1 MNDFIA
7 IENIHEVLDRKML
20 LPTVVLWNRLE
31 GRPRTKNF
39 TRALRAEI
47 RDPLWMLCKQWQTG
61 EFKGDDAGS
70 PIFAKVHMA
79 TTELTKYQPGDAA
92 VQDFDRSAPLEAIV
106 EQRPFP
112 YSGQQHILSLD
123 IRLLMG
129 RQWLKYLQSAGL
141 SALKPQYLQHAGYQ
155 ITEPDPANRSDAFL
169 TAHPAVWQSFSA
181 LAGRAMD
188 GANLYFY
195 LKADNLHHA
204 YDGITLAND
213 IDKTTID
220 DLAGKFVQ
228 WYEQLFY
235 QPDQDQ
241 NDAWQP
247 QQLEYQFAVSAPK
260 SGTEKVMTAEEYY
273 QGRLDWY
280 NLDVDPAKKSLDA
293 SNGSPVEETTTL
305 SFFPTA
311 IQFEGMPNTRWWTF
325 EEGKTNFGDIKP
337 DTTDINK
344 LLLMEFGLVYANDWF
359 LVPFQLPVGSI
370 ANVQGLAVTNV
381 FGERFWVTASGSGSD
396 EDWQRWAMYN
406 LTVKGSDNVRADTSL
421 LLLPTVPKIQEG
433 KPLDEL
439 WFVRDEVANM
449 VWGIEKKIPL
459 ATGRSKPGNEAGRE
473 LFSRLESILD
483 SEIEGGLVVPE
494 VPEASAAIRYQLMQ
508 GVPEN
513 WIPMIPVH
521 LDNNN
526 REIQLQRASMPRII
540 LGDPNPPEK
549 VKPRTVLLRQGL
561 DQQPPQPYFLH
572 EEEVPR
578 AGVQVTQAYQRT
590 RWNNGQ
596 VFCWLGVK
604 KHTGRGEGSSGL
616 AFDRVKPTSERLRR
630 ALKPVPK

>member
-7 IENIHEVLDRKML
+7 IQNIQEVLERKVL

-39 TRALRAEI
+39 IRALRAEV

-92 VQDFDRSAPLEAIV
+92 AQDFDRSAPLETIV
-106 EQRPFP
+106 EQRPLP
-112 YSGQQHILSLD
+112 YHGQQHILSLD

-141 SALKPQYLQHAGYQ
+141 SALKPQYLQHAGYR
-155 ITEPDPANRSDAFL
+155 IADPDPTSRSDAFL

-195 LKADNLHHA
+195 LKADSLHHA

-213 IDKTTID
+213 ADKATID
-220 DLAGKFVQ
+220 GLAGKFVQ

-241 NDAWQP
+241 NDAWLP

-260 SGTEKVMTAEEYY
+260 SSVEKVMTAEEYY

-280 NLDVDPAKKSLDA
+280 NLDVDPSRQNLGT
-293 SNGSPVEETTTL
+293 SNGSPVEETSTL

-370 ANVQGLAVTNV
+370 ADVQGLAVTNV
-381 FGERFWVTASGSGSD
+381 FGERIWVTASGSGSD
-396 EDWQRWAMYN
+396 ENWQRWAMYN
-406 LTVKGSDNVRADTSL
+406 LTVKGSDDVRADTSL

-433 KPLDEL
+433 KPVEEL

-449 VWGIEKKIPL
+449 VWGIEKNIPL

-483 SEIEGGLVVPE
+483 GEIEGGLVVPE
-494 VPEASAAIRYQLMQ
+494 IPEASAAIRYQLMQ

-578 AGVQVTQAYQRT
+578 AGIQVTQAYQRT

-604 KHTGRGEGSSGL
+604 KQTGRGEGSSGL
-616 AFDRVKPTSERLRR
+616 AFDRVKPANQRLRR
-630 ALKPVPK
+630 ALRGQ

>member
-1 MNDFIA
+1 MNNFIA
-7 IENIHEVLDRKML
+7 IENIQAVLDRKVL
-20 LPTVVLWNRLE
+20 LPTVVMWNRLE
-31 GRPRTKNF
+31 GRPRTRNF

-70 PIFAKVHMA
+70 PIFAKAHMA
-79 TTELTKYQPGDAA
+79 TTELTQYQPGDAA
-92 VQDFDRSAPLEAIV
+92 VTEFDKSAPLEAIV
-106 EQRPFP
+106 EQRPLPF
-112 YSGQQHILSLD
+112 SGQQHILSLD

-141 SALKPQYLQHAGYQ
+141 DALKPQYLQHARYR
-155 ITEPDPANRSDAFL
+155 IAEPDPDNRSDAL
-169 TAHPAVWQSFSA
+169 ITAHPMVWQSFSA
-181 LAGRAMD
+181 MASRAMD

-195 LKADNLHHA
+195 LKADSQNHA
-204 YDGITLAND
+204 YDGIALAD
-213 IDKTTID
+213 DGDKAILD
-220 DLAGKFVQ
+220 GLAGKFMQ

-235 QPDQDQ
+235 QPSQGE

-247 QQLEYQFAVSAPK
+247 RQLEYQFAVSAPQNDA
-260 SGTEKVMTAEEYY
+260 EKVMVAEEYY

-280 NLDVDPAKKSLDA
+280 NLDVDQDRQSLGSD
-293 SNGSPVEETTTL
+293 NGSTVEGKTTL

-311 IQFEGMPNTRWWTF
+311 IQFEGMPHTRWWTF

-344 LLLMEFGLVYANDWF
+344 LLLMEFGLIYANDWF
-359 LVPFQLPVGSI
+359 LVPFQLPVGAI
-370 ANVQGLAVTNV
+370 ANVEGLAVTNV
-381 FGERFWVTASGSGSD
+381 FGERIWVTASGSGND
-396 EDWQRWAMYN
+396 ENWQRWAMYN
-406 LTVKGSDNVRADTSL
+406 LSIKGSENVRADTSL
-421 LLLPTVPKIQEG
+421 VLLPTVPKIQEG
-433 KPLDEL
+433 RPVDEL
-439 WFVRDEVANM
+439 WLVRDEVANM
-449 VWGIEKKIPL
+449 VWGIERSIPL

-473 LFSRLESILD
+473 LFSRLERILD
-483 SEIEGGLVVPE
+483 NEIEGGLVTPE
-494 VPEASAAIRYQLMQ
+494 IPESSAAIRYQLMQ

-549 VKPRTVLLRQGL
+549 IKPRTVLLRQGL
-561 DQQPPQPYFLH
+561 NDQPPQPYYLH

-578 AGVQVTQAYQRT
+578 AGVQITQAYQRT
-590 RWNNGQ
+590 RWHNGQ

-604 KHTGRGEGSSGL
+604 KQTGRGEGQSGL
-616 AFDRVKPTSERLRR
+616 AFDRVQSTRQRLRR
-630 ALKPVPK
+630 ALRPPTE